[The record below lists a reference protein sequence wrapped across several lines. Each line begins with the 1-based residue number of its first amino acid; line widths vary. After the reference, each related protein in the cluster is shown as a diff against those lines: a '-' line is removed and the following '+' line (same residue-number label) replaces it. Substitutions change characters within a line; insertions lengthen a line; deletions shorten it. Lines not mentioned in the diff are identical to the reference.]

1 MQTLKH
7 ARLAALVIG
16 AGFVVACG
24 DRDKDNANTV
34 DTAGGA
40 VATANAPVTS
50 GAGTGSMEAS
60 NEPKNDAEIFALISQ
75 SNDAEVSSSELA
87 TKNASNAQVKA
98 FARQMIADHAAMKKQ
113 GTALSKTLGV
123 SPTDSTQEKQDAMND
138 QLDDLKDKK
147 GADFDKAYMDMQV
160 QAHQKTLDDLRSFQ
174 AKAQNAELKTMIT
187 NAIPKVEA
195 HLQKAQQ
202 LQQTVANAK
211 S

>member
-16 AGFVVACG
+16 AGLVIACG

-40 VATANAPVTS
+40 VANAPVTS

-98 FARQMIADHAAMKKQ
+98 FARQMITDHSAMKKQ

-138 QLDDLKDKK
+138 QLDDLKGKK

-160 QAHQKTLDDLRSFQ
+160 QAHQKTLSDLQGFQ
-174 AKAQNAELKTMIT
+174 SKAQNADLKKMIEG
-187 NAIPKVEA
+187 AIPKVQA
-195 HLQKAQQ
+195 HLEKAQSI
-202 LQQTVANAK
+202 QQTVQNAK